1 MDKFPP
7 MRRKDRELTKQQA
20 LEILQLGDYGVL
32 ATFNGDYPYAVPV
45 NYAFDGEYIYIHCA
59 KEGHKIENLKKFSN
73 ICFTVVKSYE
83 ILPDELSTAY
93 ESVIVFGKASIIENE
108 DEKRRA
114 LETIGKKYSDDL
126 QKIQNE
132 ISSSLDRVNIIKI
145 TIENISGKSRKR

>member
-7 MRRKDRELTKQQA
+7 MRRKDRELSKQQA
-20 LEILQLGDYGVL
+20 LEILKSGDYGIL
-32 ATFNGDYPYAVPV
+32 ATFNGEYPYAVPV

-73 ICFTVVKSYE
+73 VCFTVVKSYE

-145 TIENISGKSRKR
+145 TIDNISGKSRKR

>member
-20 LEILQLGDYGVL
+20 LEILQLSDYGVL

-59 KEGHKIENLKKFSN
+59 KEGHKIENIKSFSSV
-73 ICFTVVKSYE
+73 CFTVVKSYE

-93 ESVIVFGKASIIENE
+93 ESVIVFGKASIIENK
-108 DEKRRA
+108 DEKHRA
-114 LETIGKKYSDDL
+114 LEMIGKKYSDDL

>member
-1 MDKFPP
+1 MNKFPP

-20 LEILQLGDYGVL
+20 LETLQLGDYGVL
-32 ATFNGDYPYAVPV
+32 ATFNGDYSYAVPV

-59 KEGHKIENLKKFSN
+59 KEGHKIENLNKFSN

-114 LETIGKKYSDDL
+114 LETIGKKYSGDL

-145 TIENISGKSRKR
+145 TIENISGKSRKK